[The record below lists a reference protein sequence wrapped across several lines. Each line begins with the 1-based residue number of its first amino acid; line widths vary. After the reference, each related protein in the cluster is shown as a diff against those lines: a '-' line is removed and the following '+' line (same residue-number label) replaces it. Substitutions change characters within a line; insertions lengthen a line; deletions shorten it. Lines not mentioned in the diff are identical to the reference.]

1 MKRLIL
7 SLCIASGLTC
17 AATSLPA
24 DSLASAPE
32 VARFYEGC
40 MKIAE
45 AETATD
51 PSVANSAYAKAMD
64 LLNTRSTYSRKGIVL
79 GLMKAEIIDD
89 SGMATERPADFAYDY
104 AYARARYKSIDFTPK
119 GMSRGLGKG
128 CRVLDLAIKPGG
140 KVVCRDNVK
149 GNCILVAMARPGDK
163 VDLEV
168 TAPDGRSICGAA
180 YDDGMVGYARWQ
192 NGDTAPALYT
202 ITNPTD
208 RVVQVTIFAN

>member
-89 SGMATERPADFAYDY
+89 SGMATEKPADFAYDY
-104 AYARARYKSIDFTPK
+104 AYARARYKSIDFAPK

-149 GNCILVAMARPGDK
+149 GNCILVAMADP
-163 VDLEV
+163 V
-168 TAPDGRSICGAA
+168 TRWTSKSPLPTAGASAEQPMMTAWWATPDGR
-180 YDDGMVGYARWQ
+180 
-192 NGDTAPALYT
+192 TATPPRHC
-202 ITNPTD
+202 IP
-208 RVVQVTIFAN
+208 